1 MVDERQQILNDV
13 ADGTATGAAADVLI
27 DNMPGVLICDAE
39 KKFNRF
45 GRARALRASSE
56 HPRLTAIAAFMYGTW

>member
-13 ADGTATGAAADVLI
+13 TDGTATGAAADVLI

-45 GRARALRASSE
+45 GRARASSE